1 MRLQSKMMKKIAKYS
16 GRIVWGVLT
25 GLFGLAIYFEMT
37 PVGDGPCEV
46 GQTGPYPL
54 FAFILAMV
62 SLLIFCFVWYNT
74 RKW

>member
-1 MRLQSKMMKKIAKYS
+1 MKKIVKYS

-25 GLFGLAIYFEMT
+25 GLFGLATYFEMN
-37 PVGDGPCEV
+37 PVGDGPCKA